1 MNHYVSRAMNTSTD
15 FVALA
20 TLYLLRIDSIFLFF
34 TILCHFSTNQME
46 YYCSIISTI
55 SSLVIILRN
64 ETSYR
69 ACLEYIEISYPRS
82 WFANCTMLQNNF
94 HFIKNN
100 RLYTLSKSI
109 AITKFIAQGAAT
121 CKYKVYKVY
130 KSLDQYYIYL
140 IIYNQLVTRPTGGS
154 PDHLIIYNDRS
165 K

>member
-69 ACLEYIEISYPRS
+69 ACLEYIEISYPKS
-82 WFANCTMLQNNF
+82 WFANCTMLQNNSF
-94 HFIKNN
+94 FIKTS
-100 RLYTLSKSI
+100 RLYTPRLSS
-109 AITKFIAQGAAT
+109 AITKFVAHGAAT
-121 CKYKVYKVY
+121 CKYKVYKVLY
-130 KSLDQYYIYL
+130 KL
-140 IIYNQLVTRPTGGS
+140 
-154 PDHLIIYNDRS
+154 
-165 K
+165 